1 MDYIINENGGSQTVS
16 VVLVGEF
23 IQELSFIV
31 TASTDGANQAATA
44 MCKSMTSSIIKFL
57 ILYILQLEWIILQC
71 LGPV

>member
-1 MDYIINENGGSQTVS
+1 MDNIINENGGSQTVS

-44 MCKSMTSSIIKFL
+44 MG
-57 ILYILQLEWIILQC
+57 E
-71 LGPV
+71 